1 MKLILQKDVKNLG
14 KAGDQ
19 VSVKAGF
26 ARNFLIPKGYALLL
40 NKNRLK
46 TWEHQKVIISA
57 KKRKAVSERKLLID
71 KLSAIKLLF
80 ERESQKDDKIFGSVT
95 AHEISQALEEK
106 HNISVDKRD
115 IHFSELKTV
124 GNHKVNIQL
133 DSKLK
138 ADILL
143 TIKGKMRKKK
153 ETAPV
158 QKAFAQKESLSPK
171 SETTAESKEQTS
183 LSQAEP
189 APSEKESKKNET
201 SKQSAQKSDSFFEKK
216 LEDAGNSQKE
226 FEAKSQLKDK
236 EFKTKEAQS
245 DEQKLLKPE
254 KQSVEVQTD
263 QKQTL
268 NEKKQVIK
276 AEGQQDLREKP
287 TAKAKKQP
295 LNKRKPEK
303 DEEVKTEKRIL
314 KPSGQLEE
322 SLTAPKA
329 ETLKTPEEL
338 KVKKESEDKSPKSS
352 SQDKAKQKE
361 TKKSGGFLKRLF
373 GKKK

>member
-80 ERESQKDDKIFGSVT
+80 ERESQKDNRIFGSVT

-124 GNHKVNIQL
+124 GDHKVNIQL
-133 DSKLK
+133 DSELK

-143 TIKGKMRKKK
+143 TIKGKIRKKK

-158 QKAFAQKESLSPK
+158 QKASAQKESLSPK
-171 SETTAESKEQTS
+171 SETTVKSKDQTS

-189 APSEKESKKNET
+189 VSVAVPAKESKRDEI
-201 SKQSAQKSDSFFEKK
+201 SGPADEKSGSFFEKK
-216 LEDAGNSQKE
+216 PEDKENLQKE
-226 FEAKSQLKDK
+226 FETKSQLKDK
-236 EFKTKEAQS
+236 ELKTDEAVEVQS
-245 DEQKLLKPE
+245 DEKKPLKTERQALKTDDQPALKSE
-254 KQSVEVQTD
+254 PAVTDKVE
-263 QKQTL
+263 
-268 NEKKQVIK
+268 
-276 AEGQQDLREKP
+276 
-287 TAKAKKQP
+287 KQP
-295 LNKRKPEK
+295 LKKRKPTK
-303 DEEVKTEKRIL
+303 VEEEKRIL
-314 KPSGQLEE
+314 RPETTGQLEE
-322 SLTAPKA
+322 SLAEHKIETPKKPA
-329 ETLKTPEEL
+329 EPQA
-338 KVKKESEDKSPKSS
+338 KKEAKDKSPQSS

-361 TKKSGGFLKRLF
+361 TKKEGGFLKRLF